1 MRSLIRLKIRECV
14 PVRRADVKLILHDL
28 GDLGRREW
36 RHIHLDEIREIVLS
50 RPQILQGLF
59 FSCNIGNVLDS
70 GRLRQQRTLFRHFL
84 DTFFFRECKWT
95 LARIL

>member
-14 PVRRADVKLILHDL
+14 LVRRADVRLILHDL

-50 RPQILQGLF
+50 RP
-59 FSCNIGNVLDS
+59 
-70 GRLRQQRTLFRHFL
+70 
-84 DTFFFRECKWT
+84 
-95 LARIL
+95 